1 MFTLRELLGRHRT
14 VLLLDSASSRIQ
26 TGLLRRERAALW
38 ESAETDAGSGL
49 FACVEKLLARA
60 GSPEQPLHFAEID
73 AILFCDGPGS
83 VLGIR
88 TAAVALRTWKTAYSQ
103 THYSYCSL
111 AVVGAFLARQENLR
125 SFSVIAD
132 ARRESWHCLSVD
144 HAGALGPLRRI
155 PAAELTGAL
164 VQPSHFRHWSALPA
178 GVRGVPYDLAV
189 QLPAI
194 DDAAL
199 FHDAPEPDA
208 FLHEEPT
215 YVTWTPQIHRAPA

>member
-26 TGLLRRERAALW
+26 AGLIRRDHPALW

-49 FACVEKLLARA
+49 FACVEKLIARA
-60 GSPEQPLHFAEID
+60 GSPEQPLPFAEID
-73 AILFCDGPGS
+73 AVLFCEGPGS

-88 TAAVALRTWKTAYSQ
+88 IAAVALRTWKTAYSQ

-111 AVVGAFLARQENLR
+111 AVVAAFLTRQENLH

-144 HAGALGPLRRI
+144 ASGASGLLRRV

-164 VQPSHFRHWSALPA
+164 VQPSHFRHWSTLPPDT
-178 GVRGVPYDLAV
+178 RTVPYDLAA

-194 DDAAL
+194 DDVAL

-215 YVTWTPQIHRAPA
+215 YVTWTPQIHRAPV